1 MSDTIQI
8 NSLTRLLV
16 IILNYRT
23 AQLTIDC
30 LQSLVHEVHALPGT
44 QVVVTDND
52 SQDGS
57 VEQIKAAILGNGWE
71 DWVALQPLPFNG
83 GFAMGN
89 NAAIRIALQ
98 MPQPPDYFLLL
109 NPDTL
114 VHPGALTELV
124 GFMNKHPEAG
134 LVGSRLENPDGS
146 PQHSAFRFPSILSEL
161 DYGLRLRLAS
171 QLLKRW
177 EVAPPISEKVCKT
190 DWLSG
195 ASLMVR
201 HEVFRS
207 VGLLDEQYFM
217 YYEELDFCLQAHK
230 LGWHCWYVPQSRVI
244 HLVGQSSGVNNSAK
258 RRPQYW
264 FNSRRRYFLKNHGWV
279 YASIVDATWLIS
291 FIVRR
296 LRQIIQRQPNTEPP
310 FLLTDFWA
318 NSIFL
323 KGRQLE

>member
-1 MSDTIQI
+1 MSNTIQI
-8 NSLTRLLV
+8 NTPTRLLV
-16 IILNYRT
+16 VILNYRT

-30 LQSLVHEVHALPGT
+30 LQSLVQEVNALPGT

-57 VEQIKAAILGNGWE
+57 VEQIKTAILSNGWE
-71 DWVALQPLPFNG
+71 YWVSLQPLPSNG

-89 NAAIRIALQ
+89 NAAIRMALQ
-98 MPQPPDYFLLL
+98 TPHPPDYFLLL

-114 VHPGALTELV
+114 VHPGALSELV
-124 GFMNKHPEAG
+124 GFMDKHPEAG

-146 PQHSAFRFPSILSEL
+146 PQHSAFRFPSIWSEL
-161 DYGLRLRLAS
+161 DQGLRLRLAS
-171 QLLKRW
+171 QILKRW
-177 EVAPPISEKVCKT
+177 EIAPPISEKICKT

-201 HEVFRS
+201 HEVFAS

-230 LGWHCWYVPQSRVI
+230 LGWQCWYVPQSRVI

-279 YASIVDATWLIS
+279 YASIVDATWLVS
-291 FIVRR
+291 FVIRR
-296 LRQIIQRQPNTEPP
+296 LRQMIQRQPNTEPP

-323 KGRQLE
+323 KGRQLK

>member
-1 MSDTIQI
+1 MSNTIQI
-8 NSLTRLLV
+8 NTPTRLLV
-16 IILNYRT
+16 VILNYRT

-30 LQSLVHEVHALPGT
+30 LQSLVQEVNALPGT
-44 QVVVTDND
+44 QVVVTDNN

-57 VEQIKAAILGNGWE
+57 VEQIKTAILSNGWE
-71 DWVALQPLPFNG
+71 DWVSLQPLPSNG

-89 NAAIRIALQ
+89 NAAIRMALQ
-98 MPQPPDYFLLL
+98 IPQTPDYFLLL

-114 VHPGALTELV
+114 VHSGALSELV
-124 GFMNKHPEAG
+124 GFMDKHPEAG

-146 PQHSAFRFPSILSEL
+146 PQHSAFRFPSIWSEL
-161 DYGLRLRLAS
+161 DQGLRLRLAS
-171 QLLKRW
+171 QILKRW
-177 EVAPPISEKVCKT
+177 EIAPPISEKICKT

-201 HEVFRS
+201 HEVFTS

-230 LGWHCWYVPQSRVI
+230 LGWQCWYVPQSRVI

-279 YASIVDATWLIS
+279 YASIVDATWLVS
-291 FIVRR
+291 FIIRR
-296 LRQIIQRQPNTEPP
+296 LRQVIQRQPNTEPP

-323 KGRQLE
+323 KGRQLK